1 MQKQKHFCLRMRAR
15 IIQAIRAFF
24 IKNGYLEVETPLRIP
39 APIPEAHIDGFESEE
54 WYLQSSPE
62 ICMKRMAAMG
72 YEKIFQICKCFR
84 KEERGDRH
92 LTEMTL
98 LEWYT
103 KGFTYKELMA
113 QTAELIR
120 YVGLETGGTKQLIY
134 GDKTIFLDRPWE
146 YITVARAFET
156 HADISM
162 ERAMAK
168 GIFDEVMAFDI
179 EPELGKNRPAFL
191 FDYPAAMGALAR
203 LKPNDS
209 GIAER
214 FELYIAGMEL
224 ANGFSELTD
233 PQEQQLR
240 FSNELALKKNAGKKL
255 TPMPCNF
262 LKDLEHLP
270 DTAGIALGVDRLV
283 MLFANVDTIDQ
294 VVAFTPETL

>member
-1 MQKQKHFCLRMRAR
+1 MRAR
-15 IIQAIRAFF
+15 IIQTIRAFF
-24 IKNGYLEVETPLRIP
+24 IENGYLEVETPLRIP
-39 APIPEAHIDGFESEE
+39 APIPEAHIDGFESEG

-62 ICMKRMAAMG
+62 ICMKRMAAKG
-72 YEKIFQICKCFR
+72 YPKIFQICKCFR

-113 QTAELIR
+113 QTAELIQ
-120 YVGLETGGTKQLIY
+120 YVALKGEKEQLIY
-134 GDKTIFLDRPWE
+134 ADKTIALATPWE
-146 YITVARAFET
+146 FITVAQAFET
-156 HADISM
+156 YADISM
-162 ERAMAK
+162 ETAMET
-168 GIFDEVMAFDI
+168 GTFDEVMAFDI
-179 EPELGKNRPAFL
+179 EPSLGKDCPAFL

-203 LKPNDS
+203 LSPHDPS
-209 GIAER
+209 IAER

-233 PQEQQLR
+233 PKEQRRRFEKEMILR
-240 FSNELALKKNAGKKL
+240 EATGKLL

-262 LKDLEHLP
+262 LKDLKNLP

-294 VVAFTPETL
+294 VVSFTPETL

>member
-1 MQKQKHFCLRMRAR
+1 MQKFACLKLRAR

-24 IKNGYLEVETPLRIP
+24 VENGYLEVETPLRIP
-39 APIPEAHIDGFESEE
+39 APIPEAHIDGFESEG

-62 ICMKRMAAMG
+62 ICMKRMAAKG
-72 YEKIFQICKCFR
+72 YPEIFQICKCFR

-103 KGFTYKELMA
+103 KGFSYKELMA
-113 QTAELIR
+113 QTAELIQ
-120 YVGLETGGTKQLIY
+120 YVALKTGGKSQLTH
-134 GDKTIFLDRPWE
+134 GNKTIPLAPPWE
-146 YITVARAFET
+146 YITVAQAFET
-156 HADISM
+156 YADISM
-162 ERAMAK
+162 DAAMET
-168 GIFDEVMAFDI
+168 GSFDEVMAFDI
-179 EPELGKNRPAFL
+179 EPRLGQNSPTFL

-203 LKPNDS
+203 LKPHDPS
-209 GIAER
+209 LSER

-233 PQEQQLR
+233 PKEQRRRFEKEMELR
-240 FSNELALKKNAGKKL
+240 KAAGKPL

-262 LKDLEHLP
+262 LKDLENLP

-294 VVAFTPETL
+294 VVAFAPETL

>member
-1 MQKQKHFCLRMRAR
+1 MQKHKISCLKLRAR
-15 IIQAIRAFF
+15 IIQTIRAFF
-24 IKNGYLEVETPLRIP
+24 IENEYLEVETPLRIP
-39 APIPEAHIDGFESEE
+39 VPIPEAHIDGFESEG

-62 ICMKRMAAMG
+62 ICMKRMAATG
-72 YEKIFQICKCFR
+72 YPKIFQICKCFR

-113 QTAELIR
+113 QTAELIQ
-120 YVGLETGGTKQLIY
+120 YVAFKTRGEKQLIY
-134 GDKTIFLDRPWE
+134 GDKTIALDTPWE
-146 YITVARAFET
+146 FITVAQAFET
-156 HADISM
+156 YTEISM
-162 ERAMAK
+162 ETAMK
-168 GIFDEVMAFDI
+168 TGTFDEVMAFDI
-179 EPELGKNRPAFL
+179 EPRLGKDYPAFL

-203 LKPNDS
+203 LKPHDPS
-209 GIAER
+209 IAER

-233 PQEQQLR
+233 PKEQRRRFEKEMVLR
-240 FSNELALKKNAGKKL
+240 KAMGKPL
-255 TPMPCNF
+255 TPMPFNF
-262 LKDLEHLP
+262 LKDLENLP

-294 VVAFTPETL
+294 VVSFTPETL

>member
-1 MQKQKHFCLRMRAR
+1 MQKNKMSCLELRAR

-24 IKNGYLEVETPLRIP
+24 VENGYLEVETPLRIP
-39 APIPEAHIDGFESEE
+39 VPIPEAHIDGFESEG

-62 ICMKRMAAMG
+62 ICMKRMAARG
-72 YEKIFQICKCFR
+72 YPRIFQVCKCFR
-84 KEERGDRH
+84 KEERGNRH

-113 QTAELIR
+113 QTAELIQ
-120 YVGLETGGTKQLIY
+120 YVALKTGGEKQLKY
-134 GDKTIFLDRPWE
+134 GGKTISLDTPWE
-146 YITVARAFET
+146 FITVAQAFKT
-156 HADISM
+156 YADISM
-162 ERAMAK
+162 ESAM
-168 GIFDEVMAFDI
+168 GTGTFDEVMAFDI
-179 EPELGKNRPAFL
+179 EPGLGKECPAFL

-203 LKPNDS
+203 LNPHDPS
-209 GIAER
+209 LAER

-233 PQEQQLR
+233 PKDQQRR
-240 FSNELALKKNAGKKL
+240 FQKELALRKAAGKPL
-255 TPMPCNF
+255 TPMPLNF
-262 LKDLEHLP
+262 LRDLENLP

-283 MLFANVDTIDQ
+283 MLFADVDTIDQ

>member
-1 MQKQKHFCLRMRAR
+1 MQNQKISCLKLRAR
-15 IIQAIRAFF
+15 VIQAIRAFF
-24 IKNGYLEVETPLRIP
+24 VENGYLEVETPLRIP
-39 APIPEAHIDGFESEE
+39 VPIPEAHIDGFESED

-72 YEKIFQICKCFR
+72 YHKIFQICKCFR

-92 LTEMTL
+92 LTEMTM

-103 KGFTYKELMA
+103 KGFTYKELMV

-120 YVGLETGGTKQLIY
+120 YIALKTGSKKSLEYDGKNIAL
-134 GDKTIFLDRPWE
+134 DKPWQF
-146 YITVARAFET
+146 ITVAQAFET
-156 HADISM
+156 YADTSM
-162 ERAMAK
+162 ETAMETDT
-168 GIFDEVMAFDI
+168 FDEVMAFDI
-179 EPELGKNRPAFL
+179 EPRLGKDCPAFL

-203 LKPNDS
+203 LKPHDPS
-209 GIAER
+209 LAER

-233 PQEQQLR
+233 PKEQRRR
-240 FSNELALKKNAGKKL
+240 FKKELALRKTAGKSL

-262 LKDLEHLP
+262 LKDLEDLP

-283 MLFANVDTIDQ
+283 MLFANVNTIDQ